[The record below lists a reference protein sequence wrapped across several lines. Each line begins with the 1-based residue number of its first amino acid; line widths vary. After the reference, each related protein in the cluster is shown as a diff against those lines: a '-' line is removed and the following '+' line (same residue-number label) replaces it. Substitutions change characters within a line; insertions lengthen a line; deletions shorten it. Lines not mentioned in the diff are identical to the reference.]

1 MLGECLY
8 DEDDF
13 LTISCSDTLEQ
24 VQGTFLWRCGSDEMG
39 RGSFEFTI
47 EVVKVIIIY

>member
-1 MLGECLY
+1 MVGECLY

-13 LTISCSDTLEQ
+13 LTISRCDTWGQ
-24 VQGTFLWRCGSDEMG
+24 VQGMFLWRCGSDEMG
-39 RGSFEFTI
+39 CGSFEFTI